1 MSEHNET
8 TPPPQPDRRLPLLHA
23 LLAGVAIALLH
34 APFLEVG
41 DGQLLTLMDIS
52 GAWGMATLVILGVL
66 ALAAV
71 LMIAADRVGWGNVLV
86 VDMMIVLGLIPLVL
100 GIVLNWEA
108 PAAGVAG
115 FAWGF
120 WAAIVLLIARFPL
133 SIWIR
138 SHAAKAQAQA
148 RAGGSGDR

>member
-8 TPPPQPDRRLPLLHA
+8 TLPPQPDRRLPLLHA
-23 LLAGVAIALLH
+23 LLACVVIALLY
-34 APFLEVG
+34 APFLETG
-41 DGQLLTLMDIS
+41 DGQPLTLMDIS
-52 GAWGMATLVILGVL
+52 GAWGTATLVVLAVL

-138 SHAAKAQAQA
+138 SQAAKAQAHA
-148 RAGGSGDR
+148 REGGGDST